1 MNRTNKIKP
10 FLGYLA
16 LYCLFVMLFAWL
28 IYGCSAEYHMKKA
41 IKKGYSLTIARD
53 TIQITSVDSFKVIA
67 KDTVYWIK
75 YEKQKDSIIYF
86 PQIQYIP
93 RWKYKFDSRRF
104 NDSLKFIRAMYADSL
119 RYALRSQKNA
129 MKTEIKK
136 EKEQTKV
143 IRSENKNGFAD
154 SVKWIAVI
162 LILLIIAYLL
172 FKYAPNPPGK

>member
-1 MNRTNKIKP
+1 MNQTNKIKP

-16 LYCLFVMLFAWL
+16 LYCLFVMLFAWF
-28 IYGCSAEYHMKKA
+28 IYGCSADYHMRKA
-41 IKKGYSLTIARD
+41 IKKGYALTIERD

-75 YEKQKDSIIYF
+75 YEKVKDSIIYLT
-86 PQIQYIP
+86 QIKYYP
-93 RWKYKFDSRRF
+93 RWKYRFDHKRF
-104 NDSLKFIRAMYADSL
+104 NDSLKFIRMMYSDSL
-119 RYALRSQKNA
+119 RYGLRSQKNNHSHDI
-129 MKTEIKK
+129 KTKRQE
-136 EKEQTKV
+136 TKV

-172 FKYAPNPPGK
+172 FKYAPKNN